1 MISHSQPEKYSG
13 LESFFGD
20 EPPLSK
26 AVGYF
31 VVVGFGA
38 AFSIFTTIL
47 VYVDKKYSGSNVITS
62 EKFK

>member
-1 MISHSQPEKYSG
+1 MISSSQPEDYSG
-13 LESFFGD
+13 QESFFQN

-47 VYVDKKYSGSNVITS
+47 VYVDKKYSGNNVITS